1 MVTSTVISTLQQ
13 LSEYVNSTLCQHN
26 QLEVGAFPLT
36 RRILVRAEQPC
47 GIYFCL
53 HGPRSVKFS
62 AIWETQRNT
71 ILFYGANGERT
82 DKIQLIDAPR
92 LEMAGFAAT

>member
-1 MVTSTVISTLQQ
+1 MVTSTVSTLEQ
-13 LSEYVNSTLCQHN
+13 LSDFVNSILCQHN

-36 RRILVRAEQPC
+36 QRILIRAEQPC

-71 ILFYGANGERT
+71 ILLYGANGERT
-82 DKIQLIDAPR
+82 DRIQLVNAPR
-92 LEMAGFAAT
+92 LEMPAVAAA